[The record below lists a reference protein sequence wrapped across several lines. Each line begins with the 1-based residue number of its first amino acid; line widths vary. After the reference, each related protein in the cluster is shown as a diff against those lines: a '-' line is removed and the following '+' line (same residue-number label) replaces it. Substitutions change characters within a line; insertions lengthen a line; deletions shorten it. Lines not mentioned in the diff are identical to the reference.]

1 MGSQDAVPRSRR
13 AATMPKLSESEISAR
28 LGALPGWTYGNNAIS
43 KQYRFK
49 DFMAA
54 IGFIN
59 RIAPLAE
66 AANHHP
72 DMLINYSRVTFSCS
86 THSQGG
92 VTGKDFALASRI
104 EQEFAAH
111 GG

>member
-1 MGSQDAVPRSRR
+1 
-13 AATMPKLSESEISAR
+13 MPKLSESEISAR
-28 LGALPGWTYGNNAIS
+28 LGALPGWTYGNHAIS

-66 AANHHP
+66 AADHHP
-72 DMLINYSRVTFSCS
+72 DILINYSRVTFSCS
-86 THSQGG
+86 THSEGG
-92 VTGKDFALASRI
+92 VTEKDFALAGQI
-104 EQEFAAH
+104 EREFAAV

>member
-1 MGSQDAVPRSRR
+1 
-13 AATMPKLSESEISAR
+13 MPQLSEAEISAR
-28 LGALPGWTYGNNAIS
+28 LKALPEWTYGNNAIS

-66 AANHHP
+66 ATDHHP
-72 DMLINYSRVTFSCS
+72 DIFINYSRVTFSCS
-86 THSQGG
+86 THSEGG
-92 VTGKDFALASRI
+92 VTEKDFALAGQI
-104 EQEFAAH
+104 EREFAAH